1 MQNTSYI
8 RKKEKMNDLHFDGG
22 DATAMICGAGF
33 VFLDWVFLQ
42 ADVTPTAVPLIWG
55 ELFDVCIKA
64 AVGAVVGLSVKALFE
79 WLIVLIKNK
88 FNKPSKK

>member
-1 MQNTSYI
+1 MQNISYI
-8 RKKEKMNDLHFDGG
+8 RKKEKMSDLHFDGG

-42 ADVTPTAVPLIWG
+42 ADVTPTAIPLVWG

-64 AVGAVVGLSVKALFE
+64 AVGAVVGLTVKSCYESLSSY
-79 WLIVLIKNK
+79 LKNK